1 MLIGRANK
9 LLTEEGGYFKIL
21 KNSRSNEAMANE
33 NILVIDDSPDI
44 LTQFASFLKEEGFEV
59 DTALD
64 GPTAISKIDKKFF
77 DLILTDLK
85 MPGMDGMEVL
95 RYVQE
100 NSPDS
105 ICIILTG
112 YGTVKNAVEAIKLG
126 AFDYLT
132 KLIKFDEIL
141 ITLKRALEYRNLRRE
156 NINLKSQLKKKYRF
170 ENIIGDSDKMQKI
183 FEVIEKVADSD
194 STILILGESGTGKEL
209 IAKAIHYN
217 SYRRD
222 GPFIPVNCA
231 AIPSEL
237 LESELFGHEKGAF
250 TNAIRTRIG
259 RFELANGG
267 TIFLDEIGDMSPFL
281 QSKLLRVLQDRQ
293 FERIGGIKTIKTD
306 IRVIA
311 ATHQDLKSA
320 VEQKRFREDLYYRLN
335 VIPIHLP
342 PLRERKSDIPLLAYH
357 FLEHFNRTKKKKIK
371 GFTKEAMEKL
381 LQYDWPGNVRELENT
396 IERVVILLDNDLITP
411 QDLPEKFQNIS
422 RDELDYEII
431 IPDEG
436 ISLEAA
442 VNEFEKKLILQA
454 LKKTG
459 WVKNKA
465 ARLLNLNRTTLIEKI
480 KRQNLQPPESI

>member
-1 MLIGRANK
+1 MDGK
-9 LLTEEGGYFKIL
+9 MGSEKIL
-21 KNSRSNEAMANE
+21 
-33 NILVIDDSPDI
+33 IIDDSPEI
-44 LTQFASFLKEEGFEV
+44 LTLFSEFLKGEGFEV
-59 DTALD
+59 DTSPD
-64 GPTAISKIDKKFF
+64 GASGIPKIEKNSYD
-77 DLILTDLK
+77 IVLTDLK
-85 MPGMDGMEVL
+85 MPGVDGMEVL
-95 RYVQE
+95 RFVLDH
-100 NSPDS
+100 SPDS

-132 KLIKFDEIL
+132 KPVKMDEIL
-141 ITLKRALEYRNLRRE
+141 ITFKRALDYRNLKRE
-156 NINLKSQLKKKYRF
+156 NINLRSQLKKKYRF
-170 ENIIGDSDKMQKI
+170 ENIIGDHEKMQRI
-183 FEVIEKVADSD
+183 FELIEKVADSD

-217 SYRRD
+217 SYRRE
-222 GPFIPVNCA
+222 GPFVPVNCA

-267 TIFLDEIGDMSPFL
+267 TVFLDEIGDMSPIL
-281 QSKLLRVLQDRQ
+281 QSKLLRVLQERQ

-311 ATHQDLKSA
+311 ATHQNLKLA

-335 VIPIHLP
+335 VIPIHVP
-342 PLRERKSDIPLLAYH
+342 PLREKKSDIPLLVHH
-357 FLEHFNRTKKKKIK
+357 FLDHFNKSKKKKIK
-371 GFTKEAMEKL
+371 GMTNETLERL
-381 LQYDWPGNVRELENT
+381 LQYDWPGNARELENT
-396 IERVVILLDNDLITP
+396 IERLVILLDNDVITP
-411 QDLPEKFQNIS
+411 QDLPEKFQNLS
-422 RDELDYEII
+422 PGDFSKGVEI
-431 IPDEG
+431 PEEG
-436 ISLEAA
+436 ISLDIA

-454 LKKTG
+454 LIKTG

-480 KRQNLQPPESI
+480 KRQNLQRTDS

>member
-1 MLIGRANK
+1 
-9 LLTEEGGYFKIL
+9 
-21 KNSRSNEAMANE
+21 MANE
-33 NILVIDDSPDI
+33 NILIIDDSPEI
-44 LTQFASFLKEEGFEV
+44 LTQFSHFLKEEGFEV
-59 DTALD
+59 ETALD
-64 GPTAISKIDKKFF
+64 GQAGITKIEKRFY
-77 DLILTDLK
+77 DLIVTDLK
-85 MPGMDGMEVL
+85 MPGLDGMQVL
-95 RYVQE
+95 KYVQE
-100 NSPDS
+100 NSPES

-132 KLIKFDEIL
+132 KPIKLDEIL
-141 ITLKRALEYRNLRRE
+141 ITLKRAIEYRNLRRE
-156 NINLKSQLKKKYRF
+156 NINLKNQLRKKYRF
-170 ENIIGDSDKMQKI
+170 ENIIGDNEKMQKI

-217 SYRRD
+217 SYRRE

-267 TIFLDEIGDMSPFL
+267 TIFLDEIGDMSPVL

-311 ATHQDLKSA
+311 ATHQDLKLA

-342 PLRERKSDIPLLAYH
+342 PLRERKSDIPLLAHH
-357 FLEHFNRTKKKKIK
+357 FLEHFNKTKKKKIK
-371 GFTKEAMEKL
+371 GFTKEAMDKL
-381 LQYDWPGNVRELENT
+381 IQYNWPGNVRELENT
-396 IERVVILLDNDLITP
+396 IERVVILLDGDFITP
-411 QDLPEKFQNIS
+411 QDLPEKFQNLTRENLS
-422 RDELDYEII
+422 QEII

-436 ISLEAA
+436 ISLEEA
-442 VNEFEKKLILQA
+442 VNEFEKKLIMQA
-454 LKKTG
+454 LQKTG
-459 WVKNKA
+459 WIKNKA

-480 KRQNLQPPESI
+480 KRQNLHPPDSF